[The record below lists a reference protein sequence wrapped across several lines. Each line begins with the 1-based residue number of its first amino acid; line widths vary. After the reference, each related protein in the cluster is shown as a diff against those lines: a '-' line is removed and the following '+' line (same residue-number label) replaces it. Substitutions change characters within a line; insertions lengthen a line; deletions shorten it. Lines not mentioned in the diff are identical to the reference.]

1 MYLFLTTS
9 ANTAS
14 LRQSIFW
21 GEKMVRNC
29 ISGCWLWC
37 DSLPLP
43 SKSPIQTT
51 VVLPSPFH
59 VWLNLPKKVSVQKS
73 SISLAHFGTVFSG
86 ESFQSPRHLL
96 SWDAGNAHLALQPE
110 NSVSKTQAFSVQ
122 VWSTWDTYTIVTL
135 HSREVSLL
143 CIAIHRP
150 LETTSENEAS
160 HLGNLVGK
168 GPCEFQPKP
177 SNHPGRGILSTL
189 HCQKKW
195 QHTF

>member
-9 ANTAS
+9 ANTCILKAIHI
-14 LRQSIFW
+14 LRW
-21 GEKMVRNC
+21 ENGEKLHL
-29 ISGCWLWC
+29 WL
-37 DSLPLP
+37 L
-43 SKSPIQTT
+43 T
-51 VVLPSPFH
+51 VVWF
-59 VWLNLPKKVSVQKS
+59 S
-73 SISLAHFGTVFSG
+73 SIAIKITLTHPDFGTVFSG

-110 NSVSKTQAFSVQ
+110 NSVSKTRAFSVQ

-135 HSREVSLL
+135 HSRELSLL

-150 LETTSENEAS
+150 LESTSENEAS

-177 SNHPGRGILSTL
+177 SNHPGRSILSTL